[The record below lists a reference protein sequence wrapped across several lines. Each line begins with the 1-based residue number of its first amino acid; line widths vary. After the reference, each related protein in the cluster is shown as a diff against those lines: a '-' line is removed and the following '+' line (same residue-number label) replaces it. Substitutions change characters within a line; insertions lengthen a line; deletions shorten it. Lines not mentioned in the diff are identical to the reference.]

1 MKTRTLV
8 FLGLAAA
15 LAAAFVFLDP
25 AHYLTLDYVKSR
37 QAELA
42 ALYAGHRALV
52 LCGYFLVYV
61 LAAALSVPGA
71 LVLTLLA
78 GALFGFWAGLAV
90 VSFASSLGATLA
102 CAAARYFL
110 RGLVRRLA
118 GPRMD
123 AVDEGFRR
131 EGAFYLFT
139 LRLVPVFPFF
149 LVNLAMGL
157 TPLRLGTYYWVS
169 QLGMLPATA
178 AYVFAGGELGRIAS
192 VSDILSPRLLVAFA
206 VLGVLPLAARKLIAL
221 ARARAASQRP

>member
-1 MKTRTLV
+1 MRARTLV

-15 LAAAFVFLDP
+15 LVVAFVFLDP
-25 AHYLTLDYVKSR
+25 GHYLTLDYVKSR

-52 LCGYFLVYV
+52 LGGYFLVYV
-61 LAAALSVPGA
+61 LATALSVPGA
-71 LVLTLLA
+71 LALTLLA
-78 GALFGFWAGLAV
+78 GALFGFWAGLVV

-110 RGLVRRLA
+110 RGLARRLA

-123 AVDEGFRR
+123 AVDQGFRR

-139 LRLVPVFPFF
+139 LRMVPIFPFF

-178 AYVFAGGELGRIAS
+178 AYVFAGRELGRIAS
-192 VSDILSPRLLVAFA
+192 ASDILSPQLLAAFA
-206 VLGVLPLAARKLIAL
+206 VLGVLPLAARKLIGL
-221 ARARAASQRP
+221 LRARAASPRP